1 MRRAF
6 TLIELLVVIAII
18 AILAAILFPVF
29 AQAKAAAKI
38 TSSLSGLKQIALGL
52 NMYAGDFDDTAVPN
66 YGWIENPAVDNN
78 VYHYNNT
85 WVGRTFPY
93 VKNQS
98 IYFDKTIAEIS
109 DYNRRYLDPYYPYE
123 PYTYTWAWITTFSIN
138 VDGYSQMGSDPSP
151 SNPSGRRE
159 DICTPAAGDGATFAL
174 RSLTSFEDPAQRL
187 AVTPTRYGNISNWSW
202 LRFILPDASQPIAD
216 RYTDD
221 FSWNALVFD
230 ARRTYGNRFIGAY
243 ADGHAAKYGNDKF
256 VKRFA
261 SNPGQNEYDGSLANY
276 CQVMT
281 NRNLFQF
288 WGAPWLTN

>member
-38 TSSLSGLKQIALGL
+38 TASLSGMKQVALGQ
-52 NMYAGDFDDTAVPN
+52 NIYSNDFDDVVVPN
-66 YGWIENPAVDNN
+66 YGWVENPAVDNN

-93 VKNQS
+93 VKSNS
-98 IYFDKTIAEIS
+98 IYFDKTISEIT
-109 DYNRRYLDPYYPYE
+109 DYNARYLDPYYPYE
-123 PYTYTWAWITTFSIN
+123 PYTYTWAWVTSFSISVN
-138 VDGYSQMGSDPSP
+138 GFSEAGTPPSN
-151 SNPSGRRE
+151 SNPSGYVE
-159 DICTPAAGDGATFAL
+159 NPCTAATGDGASYAL
-174 RSLTSFEDPAQRL
+174 RSLSSIEDVAGRL

-202 LRFILPDASQPIAD
+202 LRFILPQATQPIAD

-230 ARRTYGNRFIGAY
+230 SRRTFGQKFIGAF
-243 ADGHAAKYGNDKF
+243 ADGHAAKYGQDKF
-256 VKRFA
+256 VKRYA
-261 SNPGQNEYDGSLANY
+261 DTPARNEYDGSTASW
-276 CQVMT
+276 CAAMT
-281 NRNLFQF
+281 SRDLFRF
-288 WGAPWLTN
+288 WGASWQSN